1 VAATAPTT
9 SGVSVSGT
17 TASLTGLV
25 TGTNY
30 YIWVRSSCS
39 ATDKS
44 TWTGPLAYTLPT
56 YTALSVASGFN
67 YDVVANG
74 VGHPSTSTTN
84 AIDDPSSANYAYLAA
99 DYRKDANAAAPGNSL
114 PASGILLNGSKMYK
128 LAGYAANNSLK
139 IAAQNAV
146 DSLVF
151 ASPFT
156 ARSLYMLAVSGSGQ
170 STADFVVN
178 FTDGTTASFAGQTI
192 NDWYGTFS
200 NTIASQVGRVS
211 RNTSSAGDPEVGSNG
226 PNLYELGFT
235 LAVTDTSKLI
245 RSVKVTKTSSAGF
258 LNIMAASAILSQG
271 SSTPV
276 SLVNFSGRKAG
287 AVNKL
292 SWTTANEQNNAGFTV
307 QRSADG
313 INYGDLAQLPS
324 LAVNGTSS
332 TALDY
337 SYNDQQPLGG
347 ANYYRLKQT
356 DKDGR
361 VTLSRTVVL
370 KGNMVKDVVIH
381 TLYPNPVVNL
391 LHISLASPVQQRATL
406 VVTDIAGRT
415 VLQAQRS
422 LNENDNSVELNVGRL
437 SQGTYLLK
445 VLCEDGCERVAG
457 KFVKQ

>member
-1 VAATAPTT
+1 
-9 SGVSVSGT
+9 
-17 TASLTGLV
+17 
-25 TGTNY
+25 
-30 YIWVRSSCS
+30 
-39 ATDKS
+39 
-44 TWTGPLAYTLPT
+44 
-56 YTALSVASGFN
+56 
-67 YDVVANG
+67 
-74 VGHPSTSTTN
+74 
-84 AIDDPSSANYAYLAA
+84 
-99 DYRKDANAAAPGNSL
+99 
-114 PASGILLNGSKMYK
+114 MYK